1 MTPAAPWISAPGKVF
16 LAGEYAVLAGHPAVV
31 AAVNRRARGRFVAHA
46 EPSTPLVAEA
56 LRAVREHLAPLGIEL
71 PPGAPRID
79 SSALSDSGQRAGPGA
94 VEGQPAGRDTL
105 AGQPAAGDSQ
115 PGNKLGIGSSAAAAA
130 VAVAALLESAG
141 RDATA
146 DRPLTF
152 TLADRAHR
160 ATQGGRGSGG
170 DVAAA
175 VFGGVISFQRPA
187 DAAPDIRPLGPPPG
201 ELVLFSAG
209 PPRAT
214 VEGIRG
220 AEALAGRNPDRYH
233 CLMREIGAAADGL
246 VRAWQAADR
255 LAVVQAIRASG
266 LALDALARDSD
277 LPIWT
282 EPVRAAAALAQE
294 LGGAAKPSGAGGGD
308 VGLAFFA
315 DADAAQAF
323 RARGARLDLGILNIL
338 IDPRG
343 LARGD

>member
-46 EPSTPLVAEA
+46 EPSTPLIAEA
-56 LRAVREHLAPLGIEL
+56 LRAVREHLAPLGIE
-71 PPGAPRID
+71 PPAGAPSID
-79 SSALSDSGQRAGPGA
+79 SSALSDGGP
-94 VEGQPAGRDTL
+94 R
-105 AGQPAAGDSQ
+105 GD
-115 PGNKLGIGSSAAAAA
+115 KLGIGSSAAAAA
-130 VAVAALLESAG
+130 VAVGTLLEAAG
-141 RDATA
+141 RDAEA
-146 DRPLTF
+146 DHVLTF
-152 TLADRAHR
+152 TLAERAHR
-160 ATQGGRGSGG
+160 AAQGGRGSGG

-187 DAAPDIRPLGPPPG
+187 DAVPVIQPLGPVPG

-246 VRAWQAADR
+246 LRAWQAADR
-255 LAVVQAIRASG
+255 PAVVQAIRASG
-266 LALDALARDSD
+266 LALDALARNAE

-282 EPVRAAAALAQE
+282 EPVRAAATLAQE

-308 VGLAFFA
+308 VGLAFFT

-323 RARGARLDLGILNIL
+323 RARGARLGLGILNIL

>member
-56 LRAVREHLAPLGIEL
+56 LRAVREHLAPVGIEP
-71 PPGAPRID
+71 PPGAPLID
-79 SSALSDSGQRAGPGA
+79 SSALSDSGTQGGTIDGP
-94 VEGQPAGRDTL
+94 L
-105 AGQPAAGDSQ
+105 
-115 PGNKLGIGSSAAAAA
+115 GNKLGIGSSAAAAA
-130 VAVAALLESAG
+130 VAVGALLEAAG
-141 RDATA
+141 RDAEA
-146 DRPLTF
+146 ERFLTF

-160 ATQGGRGSGG
+160 AAQGGRGSGG

-187 DAAPDIRPLGPPPG
+187 DAEPVIQPLGPVPG

-246 VRAWQAADR
+246 LRAWQAADR
-255 LAVVQAIRASG
+255 PAVVQAIRASG
-266 LALDALARDSD
+266 LALDALARNAE

-282 EPVRAAAALAQE
+282 EPVRAAANLAQE

-315 DADAAQAF
+315 DGDAAQAF
-323 RARGARLDLGILNIL
+323 RARGARLGLGILNIL

>member
-46 EPSTPLVAEA
+46 EPATPLIAEA
-56 LRAVREHLAPLGIEL
+56 LRAVREHLAPLGIEP
-71 PPGAPRID
+71 PPGAPLID
-79 SSALSDSGQRAGPGA
+79 SSALSD
-94 VEGQPAGRDTL
+94 EGQPAGRGTID
-105 AGQPAAGDSQ
+105 GPRGR
-115 PGNKLGIGSSAAAAA
+115 KLGIGSSAAAAA
-130 VAVAALLESAG
+130 VAVGTLLEAAG
-141 RDATA
+141 RDGEA
-146 DRPLTF
+146 DRFLTF

-160 ATQGGRGSGG
+160 AAQGGRGSGG

-175 VFGGVISFQRPA
+175 VFGGVISFQRPGA
-187 DAAPDIRPLGPPPG
+187 SEPVIQPLDPVPG

-209 PPRAT
+209 PPSAT

-220 AEALAGRNPDRYH
+220 AEALAGRNPNRYH

-246 VRAWQAADR
+246 LRAWQAGDR
-255 LAVVQAIRASG
+255 PAVVQAIRASG
-266 LALDALARDSD
+266 LALDALARNAE

-282 EPVRAAAALAQE
+282 EPVRAAATLAQE

-315 DADAAQAF
+315 DADAAQTF
-323 RARGARLDLGILNIL
+323 RARGARLGLGILNIL

-343 LARGD
+343 LGRGD

>member
-1 MTPAAPWISAPGKVF
+1 MRPAAPWISAPGKVF

-31 AAVNRRARGRFVAHA
+31 AAVNRRARGRFVANA
-46 EPSTPLVAEA
+46 DPSTPLVAEA
-56 LRAVREHLAPLGIEL
+56 LLAVREHLAPFGISA
-71 PPGAPRID
+71 PAGAPLID
-79 SSALSDSGQRAGPGA
+79 SSALSDGAELSGRG
-94 VEGQPAGRDTL
+94 
-105 AGQPAAGDSQ
+105 AGQGSRAQ
-115 PGNKLGIGSSAAAAA
+115 KLGIGSSAAAAA
-130 VAVAALLESAG
+130 VAVGALLEAAG
-141 RDATA
+141 RDAEA
-146 DRPLTF
+146 DRALTF
-152 TLADRAHR
+152 TLAERAHR
-160 ATQGGRGSGG
+160 AAQGGRGSGG

-175 VFGGVISFQRPA
+175 VFGGVISFQRPG
-187 DAAPDIRPLGPPPG
+187 DTAPVIRPLGAAPG

-246 VRAWQAADR
+246 IRAWQAADR
-255 LAVVQAIRASG
+255 PAVVQAIRQSG
-266 LALDALARDSD
+266 LALDALGRNAELS
-277 LPIWT
+277 IWT
-282 EPVRAAAALAQE
+282 EPVRAAAALAQG

-323 RARGARLDLGILNIL
+323 RARGIGLGLGILNIL